1 MKAENDELAEYLIN
15 NYDVDL
21 LVKDA
26 TDYKSVLHVAIENR
40 SPIRFLVT
48 KRAPDLLLFLDQY
61 RRSPFFL
68 ACMKGDHEYIEWL
81 FQKLMQDPRVESPV
95 ERGAVVGDIQ
105 LASTVIKTPPTPFF
119 SDVNSKELLDV
130 KRENT
135 PQGESEKDASGSQ
148 HSLKV
153 DHVQIVEGESDMDQA
168 CEPLWKSIAEASFDS
183 KSRCQLA
190 EIGKAMSVSMT
201 DINDDSVFHVLARQ
215 GNCKLLEFVYCKG
228 RVIEGFTPK
237 VFLQRCNQA
246 KGDYTPLQVAIQE
259 NRVTCLEVMLKY
271 IVNLLVKSGD
281 KDLLEQV
288 ADLRLLREAVCYG
301 HIEMMKVLV
310 RSGLWYEELN
320 DTSLYSQCN
329 RQSQEMLFLL
339 MSVYAAVNNIKSLT
353 SDSSESQIG
362 FIQWSGLFVCSLHPL
377 LLTIASTVIDQTK
390 RCLEHWRTTNAGS
403 SKKTASP
410 LSDRLFLQTIGE
422 VCLKIVEEQFI
433 VESLGSPSNQFP
445 SVPRSW
451 KSEEFA
457 SLRHITHLNLASN
470 ELREVPIELFL
481 LPHLESL
488 DLSNN
493 QLESL
498 PSVTLPPAPELGAGI
513 HEQDRK
519 GMGQRISYRCNNLR
533 SLQLSKNC
541 LQSLPSQLFMLEM
554 LEELDASHNSL
565 SVLPLLL
572 WLPSKLNKLILHHNM
587 LSQLHCFSIELKV
600 NPKYFINTVLARLYE
615 DERFISMCQSV
626 SESSS
631 DFRFPLETLDTS
643 ISSTFSSQSTASALA
658 SSEELDTFCDFLR
671 EKLQLDNY
679 SDYDT
684 KNPQDKGEPLSP
696 EDPSPGQFQEWIRR
710 SKILTLKSS
719 TGSLKHM
726 LELADPEDDVDGSK
740 ELSRS
745 SPQIS
750 SDLDEIPLH
759 PQSSIKEE
767 EALPISALETLDLS
781 HNHFTT
787 VPWDLPCLAPS
798 LTDINLSH
806 NAISSTDLVH
816 NFPETLKRINLKN
829 CQLKSVTEKTKS
841 LICGHFIT
849 QILGSAFNEEWSRDN
864 CVHHNY
870 AVLPHLS
877 HLDLSGNEI
886 EKLPLSSF
894 DLEKK
899 DALKDEKEANEII
912 FFPNLSNLWLCANG
926 QMRTISSS
934 VHKLSF
940 LTKLDVS
947 HTAVDSF
954 PYELG
959 LCPRLLVFVAEGLSQ
974 LKGDCLHYVL
984 KDDTRGLLHYLKS
997 LYQK

>member
-1 MKAENDELAEYLIN
+1 MRAKNDDLAEYLIN

-21 LVKDA
+21 LVKDT
-26 TDYKSVLHVAIENR
+26 TDYKSVLHIAIENG

-48 KRAPDLLLFLDQY
+48 ERAPDLLLFLDQA
-61 RRSPFFL
+61 RRSPFFV
-68 ACMKGDHEYIEWL
+68 ACMKGDYRYIEWL
-81 FQKLMQDPRVESPV
+81 FQKLMQDPGVESPV

-105 LASTVIKTPPTPFF
+105 LVSPVIKTPPAPCF
-119 SDVNSKELLDV
+119 SDVNSEELLDV
-130 KRENT
+130 ERGNI
-135 PQGESEKDASGSQ
+135 PQGESEEDASGSQ
-148 HSLKV
+148 HSLEV
-153 DHVQIVEGESDMDQA
+153 DHIQIVEEESNMDQV
-168 CEPLWKSIAEASFDS
+168 CEPLWKSIAEGSFDS
-183 KSRCQLA
+183 KSRSQLA
-190 EIGKAMSVSMT
+190 EVGKAMSVSMT
-201 DINDDSVFHVLARQ
+201 DINDDSVFHILARQ
-215 GNCKLLEFVYCKG
+215 GNCKLLELVYCKG
-228 RVIEGFTPK
+228 RFIEGFTPK

-246 KGDYTPLQVAIQE
+246 KGDCTPLQIAIQE

-271 IVNLLVKSGD
+271 IVNLLVESGD
-281 KDLLEQV
+281 KDLLQQV
-288 ADLRLLREAVCYG
+288 ADLRLLREVVGYG

-353 SDSSESQIG
+353 SNSSESQIG
-362 FIQWSGLFVCSLHPL
+362 CIQWSGLFVCSLHPL
-377 LLTIASTVIDQTK
+377 LLTVASTVIDQTK

-403 SKKTASP
+403 SKETTSP
-410 LSDRLFLQTIGE
+410 LNDRLFLQTIGE
-422 VCLKIVEEQFI
+422 ECLKIVEEQFV
-433 VESLGSPSNQFP
+433 VESLGSPSNQLP

-451 KSEEFA
+451 EIEEFA
-457 SLRHITHLNLASN
+457 SLRHITQLNLASN

-493 QLESL
+493 QLGSL
-498 PSVTLPPAPELGAGI
+498 PSATQPPSPEVGVGI
-513 HEQDRK
+513 HEQGQK
-519 GMGQRISYRCNNLR
+519 GMGQRVSYRCNNLR
-533 SLQLSKNC
+533 CLQLSNNC
-541 LQSLPSQLFMLEM
+541 LQSLPSQLFTLEM

-600 NPKYFINTVLARLYE
+600 NPKYFINTVLARWYE

-626 SESSS
+626 SERSSE
-631 DFRFPLETLDTS
+631 FRFTPETLDTS
-643 ISSTFSSQSTASALA
+643 ISSTLSSQSTASALA
-658 SSEELDTFCDFLR
+658 RSEELDTFCEFLR
-671 EKLQLDNY
+671 EKLRLDDY

-684 KNPQDKGEPLSP
+684 KNPPDKGELLSP
-696 EDPSPGQFQEWIRR
+696 EDPSPGQFQEWVRR

-719 TGSLKHM
+719 TGSLRHM
-726 LELADPEDDVDGSK
+726 MEWGDHEDDVNDSK

-750 SDLDEIPLH
+750 SDQGEMPLH
-759 PQSSIKEE
+759 PQSSVKEE
-767 EALPISALETLDLS
+767 EVLPISALETLDLS

-806 NAISSTDLVH
+806 NAITSTDLVH
-816 NFPETLKRINLKN
+816 DFPESLKRINLKN
-829 CQLKSVTEKTKS
+829 CHLKSVTEKNKA

-849 QILGSAFNEEWSRDN
+849 QILGSAFNENWSRDN
-864 CVHHNY
+864 CVHRNY
-870 AVLPHLS
+870 SALPHLS
-877 HLDLSGNEI
+877 HLDLSGNAI

-912 FFPNLSNLWLCANG
+912 FFPNLSNLWLCSNS
-926 QMRTISSS
+926 QMKTISSS

-947 HTAVDSF
+947 YTAVDSF

-959 LCPRLLVFVAEGLSQ
+959 LCPRLLVFLAEGLPQ
-974 LKGDCLHYVL
+974 LKGDCLQYVL
-984 KDDTRGLLHYLKS
+984 KDDTRGLLNYLKS

>member
-26 TDYKSVLHVAIENR
+26 TDYKSVLHIAIENR

-48 KRAPDLLLFLDQY
+48 ERAPELLLFVDQH

-68 ACMKGDHEYIEWL
+68 ACIKGDHEYIEWL

-135 PQGESEKDASGSQ
+135 AQGESEEDASGSQ
-148 HSLKV
+148 HSLEV

-183 KSRCQLA
+183 KSRSRFA

-201 DINDDSVFHVLARQ
+201 DINDNSVFHVLARQ
-215 GNCKLLEFVYCKG
+215 GNHKLLELVYCKG
-228 RVIEGFTPK
+228 RVIECFTPK
-237 VFLQRCNQA
+237 VFLQYCNQA
-246 KGDYTPLQVAIQE
+246 KGDCTPLQIAIQE

-271 IVNLLVKSGD
+271 IINLLVESGD

-320 DTSLYSQCN
+320 DTSLYSQCY
-329 RQSQEMLFLL
+329 RRSQEMLFLL

-390 RCLEHWRTTNAGS
+390 RCLEHWRTTNTES

-433 VESLGSPSNQFP
+433 VESLGSPSSQFP

-451 KSEEFA
+451 ENEEFA
-457 SLRHITHLNLASN
+457 SLRHIMHLNLASN

-519 GMGQRISYRCNNLR
+519 GMGQRVSYRCHNLR

-554 LEELDASHNSL
+554 LEELDASHNSFN
-565 SVLPLLL
+565 VLPLLL
-572 WLPSKLNKLILHHNM
+572 WLPSKLKELILHHNM
-587 LSQLHCFSIELKV
+587 LSQLHSLSTELKD
-600 NPKYFINTVLARLYE
+600 NPQYVIAEANAHWHNKEYIRKSVDQSILAMTKE
-615 DERFISMCQSV
+615 ID
-626 SESSS
+626 
-631 DFRFPLETLDTS
+631 D
-643 ISSTFSSQSTASALA
+643 
-658 SSEELDTFCDFLR
+658 FCDFLS
-671 EKLQLDNY
+671 EQLQLEDVRVP
-679 SDYDT
+679 DAT
-684 KNPQDKGEPLSP
+684 TPVDKGEPLNLADQKIARTVSFHDWIRKSRKHTHSSSP
-696 EDPSPGQFQEWIRR
+696 ENI
-710 SKILTLKSS
+710 
-719 TGSLKHM
+719 
-726 LELADPEDDVDGSK
+726 DGSK
-740 ELSRS
+740 DFAETRS
-745 SPQIS
+745 QQTNMR
-750 SDLDEIPLH
+750 EFM
-759 PQSSIKEE
+759 EE

-798 LTDINLSH
+798 LTDVNLSH

-816 NFPETLKRINLKN
+816 DFPESLKSIEMRN
-829 CQLKSVTEKTKS
+829 CQLKSVTGSRRKS
-841 LICGHFIT
+841 KVNPCQCGQFII
-849 QILGSAFNEEWSRDN
+849 QILGSLFKKYWRRDN
-864 CVHHNY
+864 CVHCNQS
-870 AVLPHLS
+870 ALPHLDF
-877 HLDLSGNEI
+877 LDLSENEI
-886 EKLPLSSF
+886 TFLPLSTN
-894 DLEKK
+894 DVEKK
-899 DALKDEKEANEII
+899 DALSLKVGKEVVY
-912 FFPNLSNLWLCANG
+912 FPNLSVLLLSGNG
-926 QMRTISSS
+926 QMRT
-934 VHKLSF
+934 LSKSIHMQS
-940 LTKLDVS
+940 LIKLDVS
-947 HTAVDSF
+947 NTGLERLPH
-954 PYELG
+954 ELG
-959 LCPRLLVFVAEGLSQ
+959 LCKGLNLVTDGVLNLENTCQRFVDQSDNRKLLQ
-974 LKGDCLHYVL
+974 H
-984 KDDTRGLLHYLKS
+984 LKS
-997 LYQK
+997 SYR